1 MIKKETFHHT
11 SLRQSLVIQSRVIG
25 ALLLREIITRYGRH
39 NIGFMW
45 LFGEPMMFTL
55 GVTTLWTFAK
65 MAHSGSL
72 PIVAFCITGYS
83 SLLIWRNTT
92 MRCGKAIEPNL
103 ALLYHRNVKVIDVFA
118 ARIILE
124 IAGATLS
131 LTILSLVFSAVGLM
145 ELPADIVIAF
155 AGWLLLAWF
164 AGSLGLIVGSLSERS
179 ETVERLWHTLTYLMF
194 PMSGAVFM
202 VQWLPQQW
210 KEYILWVPM
219 VNGTEMVRHG
229 FFGNAVRTYEDPAY
243 LIVVNLVLML
253 IGLSLVKETGR
264 RVEQQ

>member
-1 MIKKETFHHT
+1 
-11 SLRQSLVIQSRVIG
+11 
-25 ALLLREIITRYGRH
+25 
-39 NIGFMW
+39 
-45 LFGEPMMFTL
+45 
-55 GVTTLWTFAK
+55 
-65 MAHSGSL
+65 
-72 PIVAFCITGYS
+72 
-83 SLLIWRNTT
+83 

>member
-1 MIKKETFHHT
+1 
-11 SLRQSLVIQSRVIG
+11 
-25 ALLLREIITRYGRH
+25 
-39 NIGFMW
+39 
-45 LFGEPMMFTL
+45 MMFTL
-55 GVTTLWTFAK
+55 GVATLWSIIGVG
-65 MAHSGSL
+65 HGGNL
-72 PIVAFCITGYS
+72 PIVAFAITGYS

-92 MRCGKAIEPNL
+92 NRCGKAIEPNL
-103 ALLYHRNVKVIDVFA
+103 ALLFHRNVKVIDVFA

-131 LTILSLVFSAVGLM
+131 LTILTLVFSASGIM
-145 ELPADIVIAF
+145 QLPVDILLAF
-155 AGWLLLAWF
+155 TGWLLLAWF

-179 ETVERLWHTLTYLMF
+179 ETVERVWHTLTYLMF
-194 PMSGAVFM
+194 PLSGAVFM

-243 LIVVNLVLML
+243 LILVNLILML